1 MTNGRRPLAPACNTL
16 QRRYRMPD
24 SNGSSG
30 LLGVIIGVVLV
41 LGLAYFFL
49 GERIGLRSP
58 PDVNVKV
65 DTPSTTP
72 NPK

>member
-1 MTNGRRPLAPACNTL
+1 MADNSGA
-16 QRRYRMPD
+16 
-24 SNGSSG
+24 SG

-41 LGLAYFFL
+41 LGLVYIFL

-58 PDVNVKV
+58 TDVNVKV
-65 DTPSTTP
+65 DTPSVTP